1 MKEKLTTIPPSAKKV
16 IDIVS
21 TVTGVDVSKKS
32 RKKSVVTGRAI
43 VYKILRDKEAMPLT
57 KIGALF
63 EKDHAT
69 VCHGLRGINT
79 YMKFEKDLSNTYKK
93 CLDMYV
99 NNEDV
104 GEFIENEKLAK
115 KIFDL
120 EMENLDLN
128 AYISDLKGQLSK
140 LKEKNKGQE
149 EFLEMIRIMVPP
161 KKKEVALKKIRAV
174 LNGI

>member
-1 MKEKLTTIPPSAKKV
+1 V

-21 TVTGVDVSKKS
+21 TVTGVDVS
-32 RKKSVVTGRAI
+32 RKTQKAPVVTGRAI
-43 VYKILRDKEAMPLT
+43 VYKILKDREGLSLA

-63 EKDHAT
+63 GKDHTT
-69 VCHGLRGINT
+69 VRHALIGINWH
-79 YMKFEKDLSNTYKK
+79 MKIEKDLSNTYKK

-104 GEFIENEKLAK
+104 GEFVENEKLAK